1 VTTKHATVHVTSN
14 RHELVRRAN
23 IEMVFRAIG
32 EHAPA
37 SRNDLVRV
45 TGLSK
50 PTVLGLVAAL
60 EQEGLIRTARLASEP
75 RGAGRRPVGYEH
87 NPQAAYVI
95 GVDVGGTKTAV
106 AIADL
111 SGGIKAEME
120 LSTSQSGGDTVVRQ
134 ITDTA
139 RAVARQAG
147 ITWSAVDAIGIGTP
161 GVQDSDGAIRMADN
175 VPGLDGVRLVSSVRR
190 ILRVPVL
197 LENDVNL
204 AALGELVAGAARG
217 RRSFVLISIGTG
229 LGLGIIVDGQLVR
242 GARGAAGEIA
252 YLPIGGD
259 PSSTAGRRR
268 GAFELVAAGSGV
280 TQLVVDELSAAV
292 RKPVQTPLN
301 KSSTARDVYA
311 AAEAGDQ
318 LALRVARRHAQIVS
332 RGVLVVAA
340 LLDPEVVVLGGG
352 IGSNPLMLAAL
363 RSEVDPI
370 TPWPVVIEPAELG
383 TRAGL
388 IGAVHHAL
396 RSLPEI
402 ESRRVSLRLQNA
414 EL

>member
-1 VTTKHATVHVTSN
+1 MTTKQATVHLTSN

-23 IEMVFRAIG
+23 IETVFRAIG

-37 SRNDLVRV
+37 SRNDLVRL

-50 PTVLGLVAAL
+50 PTVLALVAAL
-60 EQEGLIRTARLASEP
+60 EQEGLIRATRLAAEP

-95 GVDVGGTKTAV
+95 GVDVGGTKMAV

-111 SGGIKAEME
+111 SGGIKAEIE
-120 LSTSQSGGDTVVRQ
+120 LGTSQGAGDAVVRQ
-134 ITDTA
+134 VVDTV

-147 ITWSAVDAIGIGTP
+147 IAWSAVDAIGIGTP
-161 GVQDSDGAIRMADN
+161 GVQGPDGAIQMADN
-175 VPGLDGVRLVSSVRR
+175 VPGLEGVKLVGVLRR
-190 ILRVPVL
+190 SLRVPVL

-204 AALGELVAGAARG
+204 AALGELMAGAARG
-217 RRSFVLISIGTG
+217 RGSFVLMSIGTG
-229 LGLGIIVDGQLVR
+229 LGLGIVVNGQLVR

-259 PSSTAGRRR
+259 LSSAAARRR
-268 GAFELVAAGSGV
+268 GAFEVAAAGSGV
-280 TQLVVDELSAAV
+280 TQIVVDELTMA
-292 RKPVQTPLN
+292 RKGARTSLDKN
-301 KSSTARDVYA
+301 STARDVYTA
-311 AAEAGDQ
+311 ADAGDR
-318 LALRVARRHAQIVS
+318 LALRVVRRHAEIVS
-332 RGVLVVAA
+332 GGVLAVAA
-340 LLDPEVVVLGGG
+340 LIDPEVVVLGGG

-363 RSEVDPI
+363 RGEVDPI
-370 TPWPVVIEPAELG
+370 TPWPVAMESAELG

>member
-1 VTTKHATVHVTSN
+1 MTTKRATVRQTSN

-23 IEMVFRAIG
+23 IESVFRAIG

-37 SRNDLVRV
+37 SRNDLVHL

-50 PTVLGLVAAL
+50 PTVLALVAAL
-60 EQEGLIRTARLASEP
+60 EQEGLIRATRLAAEP

-87 NPQAAYVI
+87 DPQAAYVV
-95 GVDVGGTKTAV
+95 GVDVGGTKMAV

-111 SGGIKAEME
+111 SGGIKAEIE
-120 LSTSQSGGDTVVRQ
+120 LSTSQGGGDAVVRQ
-134 ITDTA
+134 VIEAA

-147 ITWSAVDAIGIGTP
+147 IPWSSVDVIGIGTP
-161 GVQDSDGAIRMADN
+161 GVQGSDGAIRMADN
-175 VPGLDGVRLVSSVRR
+175 VPGLDGVKLVAALRR
-190 ILRVPVL
+190 SLRVPVL

-217 RRSFVLISIGTG
+217 RQSFVLMSIGTG
-229 LGLGIIVDGQLVR
+229 MGLGIVVNGQLVR

-259 PSSTAGRRR
+259 TSSAAGRRR
-268 GAFELVAAGSGV
+268 GAFELTAAGSGV
-280 TQLVVDELSAAV
+280 TEIVVDELATV
-292 RKPVQTPLN
+292 RTRTSLSKT
-301 KSSTARDVYA
+301 STARDVYA
-311 AAEAGDQ
+311 AAAAGDR
-318 LALRVARRHAQIVS
+318 LALRVVRRHAQIVA
-332 RGVLVVAA
+332 RGVLAVAA
-340 LLDPEVVVLGGG
+340 LLDPEVVVIGGG
-352 IGSNPLMLAAL
+352 MGSNPLMLKAL
-363 RSEVDPI
+363 RGEVDPI
-370 TPWPVVIEPAELG
+370 TPWPVALESAELG

-396 RSLPEI
+396 RWLPEI

>member
-1 VTTKHATVHVTSN
+1 MTTNHAAEQGTSN

-23 IEMVFRAIG
+23 IESVFRAIG

-37 SRNDLVRV
+37 SRNDLVRL

-50 PTVLGLVAAL
+50 PTVLALVAAL
-60 EQEGLIRTARLASEP
+60 EQEGLIRSTWLAAEP

-111 SGGIKAEME
+111 SGGIKAEIE
-120 LSTSQSGGDTVVRQ
+120 LVTSKTGGKAVVRQ
-134 ITDTA
+134 IVDTA

-147 ITWSAVDAIGIGTP
+147 IAWSAVDAIAIGTP
-161 GVQDSDGAIRMADN
+161 GVQDSDGAIHMADN
-175 VPGLDGVRLVSSVRR
+175 IPGLDGVKLAKAVRSS
-190 ILRVPVL
+190 LRVPVL

-204 AALGELVAGAARG
+204 AALGEHAAGAAQG
-217 RRSFVLISIGTG
+217 RNTFVLLSIGTG
-229 LGLGIIVDGQLVR
+229 LGLGIVVDGHLVR
-242 GARGAAGEIA
+242 GARGAAGEVA

-259 PSSTAGRRR
+259 PSTKSGRRR
-268 GAFELVAAGSGV
+268 GAFELAAAGSAV
-280 TQLVVDELSAAV
+280 TQILIDELTTV
-292 RKPVQTPLN
+292 RKNSMTSLT
-301 KSSTARDVYA
+301 STSTARDVYDA
-311 AAEAGDQ
+311 ADARDA
-318 LALRVARRHAQIVS
+318 LALRVVRRHTQLITLGILAVVS
-332 RGVLVVAA
+332 

-352 IGSNPLMLAAL
+352 IGSNPLMLATL
-363 RSEVDPI
+363 RSEVDRI
-370 TPWPVVIEPAELG
+370 TPWPVALESAELG
-383 TRAGL
+383 GRAGL

-402 ESRRVSLRLQNA
+402 ESRRVSVRLQKG
-414 EL
+414 ES